1 MPNRLPIG
9 PFILFQVA
17 TIILMTVLPFS
28 RALISISTGIIFISA
43 VFQFLK
49 YRQPV
54 NFKNVYFV
62 CLGLLVF
69 FCLLDGFRVYS
80 LNEWVKSIEIK
91 LPLLLLPF
99 AYLVFQSTI
108 NYRFK
113 LLISTVFCA
122 SITTA
127 TFGSIYNYIINYEEI
142 NRLVLQSRHVP
153 IMGGMHHITF
163 SVYCAFAV
171 CVSAVLAYKTKIR
184 WYWLPAIINFIG
196 LHVLT
201 ARTGLAGFYF
211 ALLVLGLIYFLKHK
225 PKPVYLI
232 AGLSAAILI
241 PLIAFYTIA
250 SFHNRI
256 LNTYEDLKVVV
267 QQKDANY
274 QSMGMRIE
282 ATKTAFSIIQK
293 HPFIGVGISNISHAM
308 SAQYEENNSNLF
320 LENRILPHMQFVMEA
335 AVHGIIGFIVMLLFF
350 LWPINQGFTNQTVLF
365 TLLWSLI
372 LFACFFECLF
382 DRQHGIILV
391 GLFWFI
397 FHDFEPHQ
405 KLTDLK

>member
-1 MPNRLPIG
+1 LLNRLIFSPLL
-9 PFILFQVA
+9 LFQVA
-17 TIILMTVLPFS
+17 VIILITVLPFS

-43 VFQFLK
+43 IFQFVK
-49 YRQPV
+49 HKQPI
-54 NFKNVYFV
+54 NFKNAYFIF
-62 CLGLLVF
+62 LALLIL
-69 FCLLDGFRVYS
+69 FCILDGFRVYS
-80 LNEWVKSIEIK
+80 ITEWVKSIEIK

-99 AYLVFQSTI
+99 AYLVFQSNI
-108 NYRFK
+108 NYTFK
-113 LLISTVFCA
+113 LLISSVFCV
-122 SITTA
+122 SISTA
-127 TFGSIYNYIINYEEI
+127 TLGSMFNYATNYEEI

-171 CVSAVLAYKTKIR
+171 CVSAVLAYKTTIR
-184 WYWLPAIINFIG
+184 WYWVPAVINFIG

-211 ALLVLGLIYFLKHK
+211 ALFVLGLIYFLKHK
-225 PKPVYLI
+225 PKPEYLI
-232 AGLSAAILI
+232 AGLSAAIII
-241 PLIAFYTIA
+241 PLLAFFTIG

-274 QSMGMRIE
+274 QSMGMRVE

-293 HPFIGVGISNISHAM
+293 HPLIGVGVSNISHAM

-320 LENRILPHMQFVMEA
+320 LENRILPHMQFAMEA
-335 AVHGIIGFIVMLLFF
+335 AVHGIIGFAVMLLFF
-350 LWPINQGFTNQTVLF
+350 IWPFIQGFTKHSMLF
-365 TLLWSLI
+365 ILLWSLI

-382 DRQHGIILV
+382 DRQHGIVLI

-397 FHDFEPHQ
+397 FHDFEPQ
-405 KLTDLK
+405 KKLIKQK